1 MPSISFNDTVSG
13 HGSVALDTNRVYY
26 VAYEVTA
33 QGRRVRT
40 PRDADP
46 DTLNGVG
53 FLSLGNDLTAAGII
67 SGVGWAPEM
76 WMNAVRGQF
85 IADGGE
91 LSGTLLRWFADHLR
105 WSLSEGTSATVYVLG
120 DNA

>member
-1 MPSISFNDTVSG
+1 MPSISYDDTVSG
-13 HGSVALDTNRVYY
+13 HGSVSLTTNRILY

-53 FLSLGNDLTAAGII
+53 FISLGNDLTPAGII

-76 WMNAVRGQF
+76 WLNAVRGQF
-85 IADGGE
+85 IAEGYDFSTGYG
-91 LSGTLLRWFADHLR
+91 RWFADHLR
-105 WSLSEGTSATVYVLG
+105 WSLSEGTEVHIYVLG